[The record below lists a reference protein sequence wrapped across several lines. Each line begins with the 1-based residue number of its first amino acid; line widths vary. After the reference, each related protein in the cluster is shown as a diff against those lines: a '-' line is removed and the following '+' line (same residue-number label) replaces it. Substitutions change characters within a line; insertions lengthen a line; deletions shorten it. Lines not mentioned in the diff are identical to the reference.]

1 MEIVMKN
8 FFLTAALLVISF
20 SGFSQLQSTPVCPPF
35 KVDVLGGTVNKLSPR
50 STAGEVEKTL
60 PCFSEKIAPGDS
72 VKCAGVFYKDQ
83 GVYFYTER
91 NYIEVR
97 DNYKGAITIPF
108 GTPRASLFSTLGRPK
123 LKDPSW
129 EAYQTEYGTL
139 VMYFDA
145 AGKLNK
151 IQMSTKGT
159 ETLKLCN

>member
-1 MEIVMKN
+1 MKN
-8 FFLTAALLVISF
+8 LLLTVIF
-20 SGFSQLQSTPVCPPF
+20 IVVAMNGFAQLQSTPVCPPF
-35 KVDVLGGTVNKLSPR
+35 KVDVLGGTINKLSPR
-50 STAGEVEKTL
+50 STAGEVAKAL
-60 PCFSEKIAPGDS
+60 PCFSEKLEPGDPA
-72 VKCAGVFYKDQ
+72 KCAGVFYADQ
-83 GVYFYTER
+83 GVYFYTDR

-97 DNYKGAITIPF
+97 DSYKGAITIPF
-108 GTPRASLFSTLGRPK
+108 GTPRASLFSMLGRPK

-151 IQMSTKGT
+151 IQMSSKST